1 VIFNRNHSEEME
13 RRLHIM
19 IEGVSH
25 ITFIVNNLDKTTQLF
40 KELFNAKEVYYS
52 GEKKH
57 SLFKERFFIIGNQ
70 WIAIME
76 DTNILNRTY
85 HHVAFKISDSNVD
98 SYLSKIKTLNL
109 ELKPP
114 RERVP
119 GEGYSIYFYDYDNNL
134 FELHT
139 EILEKRLSS
148 YTEIDNR
155 NNVK

>member
-1 VIFNRNHSEEME
+1 
-13 RRLHIM
+13 M

-57 SLFKERFFIIGNQ
+57 SLFKERFFIICNQ
-70 WIAIME
+70 WIVIME
-76 DTNILNRTY
+76 DRNILNRTY
-85 HHVAFKISDSNVD
+85 HHVAFKISDSDVD
-98 SYLSKIKTLNL
+98 SYLSKIKALNL

-139 EILEKRLSS
+139 ETLEKRLSS
-148 YTEIDNR
+148 YTDIDS
-155 NNVK
+155 K

>member
-1 VIFNRNHSEEME
+1 
-13 RRLHIM
+13 M
-19 IEGVSH
+19 IESISH
-25 ITFIVNNLDKTTQLF
+25 ITFVVKNLDKTTELF

-57 SLFKERFFIIGNQ
+57 SLFKERFFIVGNQ
-70 WIAIME
+70 WIAVME

-85 HHVAFKISDSNVD
+85 HHIAFKISDSDVD
-98 SYLSKIKTLNL
+98 SYLDKIKTLNL

-114 RERVP
+114 RKRVS

-139 EILEKRLSS
+139 ETLEKRLAS
-148 YTEIDNR
+148 YTEIDSI
-155 NNVK
+155 

>member
-1 VIFNRNHSEEME
+1 
-13 RRLHIM
+13 M

-25 ITFIVNNLDKTTQLF
+25 ITFIVNDLDKTTQLY

-52 GEKKH
+52 GEKRH

-85 HHVAFKISDSNVD
+85 HHVAFKISESDVD
-98 SYLSKIKTLNL
+98 SFLSKIKLLNL
-109 ELKPP
+109 ELKTP
-114 RERVP
+114 RERVL

-139 EILEKRLSS
+139 ENLEKRLAS
-148 YTEIDNR
+148 YIELDS
-155 NNVK
+155 K

>member
-1 VIFNRNHSEEME
+1 MTVIES
-13 RRLHIM
+13 I
-19 IEGVSH
+19 SH
-25 ITFIVNNLDKTTQLF
+25 ITFVVKNLDKTTELF

-52 GEKKH
+52 GEKTH

-70 WIAIME
+70 WIAVME

-85 HHVAFKISDSNVD
+85 HHVAFKISDSDVD
-98 SYLSKIKTLNL
+98 SYLDKIKAFNL

-114 RERVP
+114 RKRVS

-139 EILEKRLSS
+139 ETLEKRLFS
-148 YTEIDNR
+148 YSGIDN
-155 NNVK
+155 